1 MFQGARKQGRFI
13 AFAAIV
19 AVVAVPAI
27 GRDRT
32 DHRPGDVEA
41 AAHRLADEIL
51 DTRATQQSPPF
62 TSDAEHARSIDPVLT
77 RDTAI
82 WIHEELPSPPL
93 TVVGGR
99 VFSFRDQVYDP
110 LETPVLKIRPIDDEQ
125 RVPFLVRV
133 VVTPDRGISKNAAII
148 LAFPAPPIFK
158 PRLEGVHAWL
168 GPSPT
173 EISIERSLE
182 ESMVSVRVPLAPAD
196 GETPPNVADPVVVI
210 VQGELKL
217 GSYRWVAA
225 GRFADL
231 ETSELRPDI
240 AGLARLEVGRDVS
253 DKNEQEQLQRIA
265 KLLASESPTSYGRVT
280 TVNNWVSRR
289 LRYQESPVTR
299 SAVEALEDNA
309 GDCGEYTT
317 LMVALLRAMG
327 IPARRA
333 VGRFYD
339 FDTLSAHAWV
349 EVALPKRSGQL
360 HWFLADPT
368 FAGTSAIEEEKA
380 AYVQFN
386 DRMLLY
392 PVKPTIRLE
401 GTTARRSSD
410 IFLNLRKTDEEHFAE
425 ADQADTFIDIVIA
438 TVDKEISSGS
448 QRLADGGLLF
458 RRTSA
463 SIVGSP
469 YVIVDRPLAPGS
481 SNRIQLRLEND
492 ERLVL
497 DVTAGDASEFGA
509 ETISSLRSTYRDL
522 NSPLFAGEPA
532 FHNLELVYI
541 RDRHSDQLHTVSLR
555 FGRYL
560 VEHSLARILK
570 RLSKGG
576 FLTEEE
582 TEMIS
587 AVAEA
592 SGAKNLYL
600 LQELARQLPVAES
613 PLPSTD

>member
-19 AVVAVPAI
+19 AAVAAPAI
-27 GRDRT
+27 GQDRT
-32 DHRPGDVEA
+32 DPRPGDVEA
-41 AAHRLADEIL
+41 AAHQLADEIL
-51 DTRATQQSPPF
+51 NPRTTKQSPPF
-62 TSDAEHARSIDPVLT
+62 TSDTEHARSIDPVLT

-99 VFSFRDQVYDP
+99 IFSFRDHVYDP

-125 RVPFLVRV
+125 LVPFLVRV
-133 VVTPDRGISKNAAII
+133 VVTPDRGIQKNAAIT

-158 PRLEGVHAWL
+158 PRLERVQAWV

-182 ESMVSVRVPLAPAD
+182 ESMISVRVPLAPVD

-217 GSYRWVAA
+217 GSYRRISA

-231 ETSELRPDI
+231 ETYEPGPDI
-240 AGLARLEVGRDVS
+240 AELARLEVGRDV
-253 DKNEQEQLQRIA
+253 DGRDEQEQLHQIA
-265 KLLASESPTSYGRVT
+265 MLLTSKSPTSYGRVT
-280 TVNNWVSRR
+280 TVNSWVSSQ
-289 LRYQESPVTR
+289 LQYQKSPVTR
-299 SAVEALEDNA
+299 SAIEALEDRA

-317 LMVALLRAMG
+317 VMVALLRTMG

-333 VGRFYD
+333 VGRLYD
-339 FDTLSAHAWV
+339 FDRLSAHAWV
-349 EVALPKRSGQL
+349 EVALPKRSGEL
-360 HWFLADPT
+360 HWFVADPT
-368 FAGTSAIEEEKA
+368 FAGTTAIEKEKA
-380 AYVQFN
+380 AYVQLN

-392 PVKPTIRLE
+392 PVKPIIRLE
-401 GTTARRSSD
+401 GTAARRTSD
-410 IFLNLRKTDEEHFAE
+410 IFLNRRTTDEEKFAE
-425 ADQADTFIDIVIA
+425 PAQADAFIDIVIA
-438 TVDKEISSGS
+438 TVDEAISSGAR
-448 QRLADGGLLF
+448 RLSDGRLLL
-458 RRTSA
+458 RRASA

-469 YVIVDRPLAPGS
+469 YVIVDRSLASES
-481 SNRIQLRLEND
+481 SNRIQLRLENS

-497 DVTAGDASEFGA
+497 DVTAGRGSEFDA
-509 ETISSLRSTYRDL
+509 EAIPNLRSTYRDL
-522 NSPLFAGEPA
+522 NSSFFAGEPA

-582 TEMIS
+582 TARIT

-592 SGAKNLYL
+592 SGGKNLYL
-600 LQELARQLPVAES
+600 LQELARQLPAAKTPS
-613 PLPSTD
+613 P